1 LDCLRGLLSCRIR
14 RFYGSLRTILYT
26 GKGGVGKTSVAAAT
40 ALKASRAG
48 KNVLVMSTDPAHSL
62 ADVFDTEI
70 GSDPKEMAP
79 GLWAQEM
86 DHTSMIEENWS
97 EIQGYMT
104 TLFEWQGADTL
115 AAEELAML
123 PGMDELFGLL
133 MVRRHNQE
141 GRYDALI
148 LDAAPT
154 GETLKLLSL
163 PDHMSWYVEK
173 IFPIQRRAAKLVR
186 PFANRARS
194 LPPLPEDSVF
204 AAGQRFYQAIASVEE
219 ILTDRESASVR
230 LVLNAEKMV
239 IAEARR
245 AYTYLNLYDYGV
257 DALVVNRL
265 LPETVSDPYFARW
278 HDAQTR
284 HMNTIRESFDPI
296 PILTARLYDR
306 EMFGLEA
313 LGALA
318 EDVFEDVEPLGI
330 LFRGATHDI
339 VKNGDGYD
347 VVFHLP
353 LAQKRNVDLSKKGA
367 ELLVKVGNYRRN
379 ILLPDALARL
389 PAAGASFEDG
399 SLKVRLKDE

>member
-1 LDCLRGLLSCRIR
+1 
-14 RFYGSLRTILYT
+14 
-26 GKGGVGKTSVAAAT
+26 VAAAT

-48 KNVLVMSTDPAHSL
+48 KKVLVMSTDPAHSL
-62 ADVFDTEI
+62 ADAFDTEI
-70 GSDPKEMAP
+70 GPDPKEMAA

-97 EIQGYMT
+97 KIQSYMT
-104 TLFEWQGADTL
+104 TLFEWQGLDTL

-133 MVRRHNQE
+133 MVRRHSNE

-173 IFPIQRRAAKLVR
+173 IFPLQRRAAKLVR
-186 PFANRARS
+186 PFAGRARS

-204 AAGQRFYQAIASVEE
+204 AAGQRFYEAIASVEQ
-219 ILTDRESASVR
+219 ILTDRDNASVR

-257 DALVVNRL
+257 DAVVVNRL
-265 LPETVSDPYFARW
+265 LPDSVGDPYFARW
-278 HDAQTR
+278 REAQAG
-284 HMNTIRESFDPI
+284 HMKTIEESFAPI
-296 PILTARLYDR
+296 PILTARLFDR

-318 EDVFEDVEPLGI
+318 EDVFEDTEPLDV

-353 LAQKRNVDLSKKGA
+353 LAEKRSVDLSKKGA
-367 ELLVKVGNYRRN
+367 ELLVKVANYRRN

-389 PAAGASFEDG
+389 SAAGASFEG
-399 SLKVRLKDE
+399 GTLRVRLRDG

>member
-1 LDCLRGLLSCRIR
+1 
-14 RFYGSLRTILYT
+14 LRTILYT

-40 ALKASRAG
+40 ALKAALAG
-48 KNVLVMSTDPAHSL
+48 KKVLVMSTDPAHSL

-70 GSDPKEMAP
+70 GQDPKEMAP

-86 DHTSMIEENWS
+86 DHTSMIEDSWA

-141 GRYDALI
+141 DRYDALI

-186 PFANRARS
+186 PFANRTRS
-194 LPPLPEDSVF
+194 LPPLPQDSVF
-204 AAGQRFYQAIASVEE
+204 AAGQRFYEAIASVEE

-278 HDAQTR
+278 HDAQAR
-284 HMNTIRESFDPI
+284 HMRTIEEAFDPI
-296 PILTARLYDR
+296 PILTARLFDR

-318 EDVFEDVEPLGI
+318 EDVFEDAEPLGV
-330 LFRGATHDI
+330 LFKGATHDI
-339 VKNGDGYD
+339 EKNGDGYD

-353 LAQKRNVDLSKKGA
+353 LAEKQNVDLSKKGA

-389 PAAGASFEDG
+389 PAAGASFEGG
-399 SLKVRLKDE
+399 SLKVRLRDG